1 MLTLI
6 KNYSDELKT
15 QKRINVKKILS
26 LKEVINKTIYD
37 ITFKFKDIS
46 ELKKLNN
53 LSEKGA
59 ETNIKI
65 VVHNKDKILQFRL
78 KNKRKIDNK
87 LINSLNLEKN
97 VFLD

>member
-1 MLTLI
+1 M
-6 KNYSDELKT
+6 
-15 QKRINVKKILS
+15 
-26 LKEVINKTIYD
+26 
-37 ITFKFKDIS
+37 
-46 ELKKLNN
+46 KKLNN